1 MTIVKSMP
9 PLWHLATVALLAAWN
24 AVGCYFCY
32 LQFRLGA
39 DWAADATDYD
49 RALMASLPAWY
60 NYCYALGVG
69 AGLLGAL
76 ALLVRSRSAI
86 VLLALSLAAVV
97 VQFGYLFAAT
107 DIIAHK
113 GAGTVL
119 PFPIFI
125 AVVSAL
131 ALWGARRAAAKGW
144 LG

>member
-1 MTIVKSMP
+1 MTIVKSTP

-49 RALMASLPAWY
+49 RALMAALPAWY

-144 LG
+144 VG